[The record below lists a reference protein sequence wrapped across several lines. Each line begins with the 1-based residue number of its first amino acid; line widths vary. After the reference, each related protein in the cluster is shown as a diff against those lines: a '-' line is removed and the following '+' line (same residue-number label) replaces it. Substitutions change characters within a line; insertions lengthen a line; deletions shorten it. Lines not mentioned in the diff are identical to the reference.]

1 MIATTVQGN
10 NDNVCTAFIRDHFV
24 CYESKKFPFI
34 PSHKYYFKLIHKN
47 LTAKSNYFQMS

>member
-47 LTAKSNYFQMS
+47 LTAKSNYLQMS